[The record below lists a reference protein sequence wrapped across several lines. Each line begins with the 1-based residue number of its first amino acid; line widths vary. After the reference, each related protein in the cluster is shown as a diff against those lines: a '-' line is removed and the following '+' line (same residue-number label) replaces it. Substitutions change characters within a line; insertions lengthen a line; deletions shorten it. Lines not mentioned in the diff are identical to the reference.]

1 MTVIVRAGAGASPF
15 PQFATSCTFTMTL
28 AAEPA
33 AYVPEN
39 VKPLSLPKWPLPTC
53 VKDWPPLVET
63 QTRTSLFVREVVV
76 ASEPFQAVAV

>member
-1 MTVIVRAGAGASPF
+1 M
-15 PQFATSCTFTMTL
+15 
-28 AAEPA
+28 
-33 AYVPEN
+33 PEN

-63 QTRTSLFVREVVV
+63 QTRTSLFVREIVV